1 MSAPDGLPRFALATQ
16 IAPIILVGGIASQ
29 LGSDGMMSILVLTEG
44 SSDPG
49 YSNVN
54 DYFAQFRPV
63 QGSTLEDWTAAEYP
77 FASFVM
83 AANAMIQNALK
94 VSLLM
99 NCPARPGSNNYFQ
112 RPAKFASMK
121 GMLDAHVSQGGT
133 FIVVTPAYTYMNCLL
148 LRLVDITP
156 TDSKQ
161 AQVLYQWDFYQP
173 LITQAAASQSYN
185 GIYNKLANG
194 LPTPNPLTNSG
205 PASTLGNAATSQPPN
220 TSAPQDATPLS
231 QLAGI
236 GG

>member
-1 MSAPDGLPRFALATQ
+1 MIPEGLPQFALATQ
-16 IAPIILVGGIASQ
+16 IAPIILVNGIAQQ

-49 YSNVN
+49 YSDINE
-54 DYFAQFRPV
+54 YFAQFRPAP
-63 QGSTLEDWTAAEYP
+63 GSTLEDWTAADYP

-83 AANAMIQNALK
+83 AANAMVQNALK

-99 NCPARPGSNNYFQ
+99 NCPARPGSNNYLQ
-112 RPAKFASMK
+112 RPAKFASLK

-148 LRLVDITP
+148 VRLADITP

-161 AQVLYQWDFYQP
+161 AQVLYQWDFVMP

-185 GIYNKLANG
+185 AVYNKLANG
-194 LPTPNPLTNSG
+194 LPTSNPLMNSS
-205 PASTLGNAATSQPPN
+205 PANTVGNAASSQPAN
-220 TSAPQDATPLS
+220 SAPPQDATPLS

-236 GG
+236 NG